1 MDKLSKA
8 AYVKAIERMKE
19 QADLSAALRE
29 MRRVVN
35 GYRAE
40 CIFFN
45 RSQEIVEEKEAIY
58 QTTMEALKTALPVL
72 DAACYLRVRKNG

>member
-1 MDKLSKA
+1 
-8 AYVKAIERMKE
+8 MKE

-40 CIFFN
+40 CIYFN